1 MEYLIFSGAFML
13 VMFSII
19 WLISYISSFK
29 EPCPLPNGVYEPEFI
44 VADPYALSAV
54 ALSPQGFAPA
64 NAHPSIFELS
74 QAELMHRCTAWYRE
88 AVYAAQYFQLL
99 RERAQIAQV
108 RVSKAVS
115 RDYLEDTDSFI
126 QNMHAAYYAF
136 ATTVHRDDQALKTA
150 VAQSLSCSFG
160 VLLSIAYLPVPE
172 SYLTD
177 EKLAHIA
184 DRAREHQQA
193 LSRQIHDLETR
204 YPAITSFPFDVLHRH
219 LRLAQTLHE
228 NTHHERYLQGAQ
240 TIYRHL
246 TLLTD
251 AFDSAQSQLSP
262 TLKTLE
268 HLLQQIDIDHASEH
282 FQTLTEYRARL
293 TELQSA
299 VPSQD
304 PITVLVQATQL
315 TLDIVKAF
323 GYAFSADTKN
333 DARAL
338 LSTTTETLIS
348 ANLART
354 NVYTLDRL
362 LPISPELRAALSQ
375 AHVQVPQLYEM
386 MSLSQ
391 MVRECEHLMKS
402 ASALHHRART
412 EYHEKFS
419 AFTHEEILSTVTEA
433 LTRSSAELQTQAQH
447 CLEQFQ
453 CDALAAEKRDS
464 GTDPLVYWTPA
475 LTQDTV
481 FLFHAERHGWRWGWR
496 KSLVRG
502 DYSPLRALY

>member
-126 QNMHAAYYAF
+126 RNMHAAYYAF

-268 HLLQQIDIDHASEH
+268 RLLQQIDIDQASEH

-315 TLDIVKAF
+315 TLDIVKAL

-338 LSTTTETLIS
+338 LSPLPKHLSRLI
-348 ANLART
+348 
-354 NVYTLDRL
+354 
-362 LPISPELRAALSQ
+362 
-375 AHVQVPQLYEM
+375 
-386 MSLSQ
+386 
-391 MVRECEHLMKS
+391 
-402 ASALHHRART
+402 
-412 EYHEKFS
+412 
-419 AFTHEEILSTVTEA
+419 
-433 LTRSSAELQTQAQH
+433 
-447 CLEQFQ
+447 
-453 CDALAAEKRDS
+453 
-464 GTDPLVYWTPA
+464 
-475 LTQDTV
+475 
-481 FLFHAERHGWRWGWR
+481 
-496 KSLVRG
+496 
-502 DYSPLRALY
+502 